1 MSGCHTVV
9 YRPTESEGGS
19 TVYICHA
26 FHSAAGWCVCQVMC
40 HVMICF
46 SSALQQGFILCSQAC
61 KVVWMV
67 VMQSIVQVGSL
78 CKLVM
83 FTNCNLSACL
93 YPFTPL
99 LVNLSLKEAALL
111 QLCLPVV
118 QDPMTVRWS
127 L

>member
-46 SSALQQGFILCSQAC
+46 SSALQQGLSCVAKRARWFGWQG
-61 KVVWMV
+61 
-67 VMQSIVQVGSL
+67 IVQVGSL

-83 FTNCNLSACL
+83 FTNCNLFACL

-99 LVNLSLKEAALL
+99 LVKLSLKEAALL

-118 QDPMTVRWS
+118 KTP
-127 L
+127 